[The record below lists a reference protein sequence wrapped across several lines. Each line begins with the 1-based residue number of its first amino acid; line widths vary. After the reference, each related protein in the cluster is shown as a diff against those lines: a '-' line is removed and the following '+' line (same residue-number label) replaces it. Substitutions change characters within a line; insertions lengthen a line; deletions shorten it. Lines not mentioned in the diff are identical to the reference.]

1 MPVRVRRAASS
12 TVPRLIFVHGAGA
25 QLQAPLLLRAW
36 ETALFGMP
44 VQGTLAA
51 RLGRPPVLV
60 DYAGVLHPRTASRT
74 RAASIGRVEP
84 ADPAARAFATRLTDA
99 LAPSG
104 DRGAL
109 VTGLPPWLRIPLTRL
124 ITARFV
130 PDVTAYLFD
139 AAARERMRAP
149 LRAALRAE
157 RGDVVLV
164 AHSLGSILAYDVL
177 HEMGSAARVRRFV
190 TLGSPLG
197 IEEVQDH
204 LRQDGARRRS
214 ARNAGLALPPGVAE
228 WVNLADRLDVVSL
241 DATLADEAGMA
252 AKGIRDRAVV
262 NPARLVWKEGG
273 PHAGA
278 GYLATPEAREEIGRA
293 LGLPENALAY
303 GRLLRRDVLGAML
316 DREARHGVLVEI
328 RDPVAYPEPK
338 ATGAARGRKPADLD
352 TYRDALVTKIADVVR
367 AGRVRT
373 RADADL
379 RAAAIDPLRRF
390 VAARLTASEIEALVV
405 AARAEVYCV
414 WRNATKRALLQR
426 SAAVVHAPAAR
437 ATYGADGR
445 GVTWA
450 VLDTGID
457 AAHPHFAG
465 LGDSLQVF
473 DCTKPGSPRPIARPT
488 DVQGHGTH
496 VCGIVA
502 GEGTDAG
509 KPLVAVAP
517 KAKLVVYKV
526 LGDTGEGDDAWIIKA
541 LDHIA
546 ETNEKSSDLVVA
558 GVNLSLGGSF
568 DASVYGVGHS
578 PLCQELRRLWRQ
590 GVLAV
595 VACGNDG
602 RVRVRTEGDESFDLN
617 PVVAVGDPAN
627 LEECIAVGSVHADR
641 PHVYGVSYFS
651 SRGPTADGRAK
662 PDVVAPGENIRSC
675 RAGTKEYVSMSGT
688 SMAAP
693 HVSGLLAAFLSARP
707 EFIGRPDEVK
717 RMLLAHC
724 TDLGRD
730 RYVQGMGIPNLLR
743 MLSGT

>member
-1 MPVRVRRAASS
+1 V
-12 TVPRLIFVHGAGA
+12 
-25 QLQAPLLLRAW
+25 
-36 ETALFGMP
+36 
-44 VQGTLAA
+44 
-51 RLGRPPVLV
+51 
-60 DYAGVLHPRTASRT
+60 
-74 RAASIGRVEP
+74 
-84 ADPAARAFATRLTDA
+84 
-99 LAPSG
+99 
-104 DRGAL
+104 
-109 VTGLPPWLRIPLTRL
+109 
-124 ITARFV
+124 
-130 PDVTAYLFD
+130 
-139 AAARERMRAP
+139 
-149 LRAALRAE
+149 
-157 RGDVVLV
+157 
-164 AHSLGSILAYDVL
+164 
-177 HEMGSAARVRRFV
+177 
-190 TLGSPLG
+190 
-197 IEEVQDH
+197 
-204 LRQDGARRRS
+204 
-214 ARNAGLALPPGVAE
+214 GLALPPGVVE
-228 WVNLADRLDVVSL
+228 WVNLADRLDVVAL
-241 DATLADEAGMA
+241 DATFADEAGMA

-262 NPARLVWKEGG
+262 NPARLVWREGG

-316 DREARHGVLVEI
+316 DREARHGVLVEV
-328 RDPVAYPEPK
+328 RDPVAFPDAK
-338 ATGAARGRKPADLD
+338 APAATTAGPADLD
-352 TYRDALVTKIADVVR
+352 THRAALVTKLEAVVR

-373 RADADL
+373 RAAADL

-390 VAARLTASEIEALVV
+390 VAASLTSAEIEALVV

-414 WRNATKRALLQR
+414 WRNATKRALLHR

-437 ATYGADGR
+437 ATYGADGH

-457 AAHPHFAG
+457 TAHPHFAAQAG
-465 LGDSLQVF
+465 ALQVF
-473 DCTKPGSPRPIARPT
+473 DCTKPGPPRPLAKAT
-488 DVQGHGTH
+488 DAQGHGTH
-496 VCGIVA
+496 VAGIVA
-502 GEGTDAG
+502 GEGADAG
-509 KPLVAVAP
+509 RAIAGVAP
-517 KAKLVVYKV
+517 KARLVVYKV
-526 LGDTGEGDDAWIIKA
+526 LGDDGDGDDGWIIKA

-546 ETNEKSSDLVVA
+546 ETNAKSADLVVA
-558 GVNLSLGGSF
+558 GVNLSLGGPF

-602 RVRVRTEGDESFDLN
+602 RVRVRTEGDEAFDLN

-627 LEECIAVGSVHADR
+627 LEECVAVGSVHADR

-675 RAGTKEYVSMSGT
+675 RAGSTEYVAMSGT

-707 EFIGRPDEVK
+707 EFVGRPDEVK
-717 RMLLAHC
+717 RILLAHC

-730 RYVQGMGIPNLLR
+730 RYVQGAGVPNLLR
-743 MLSGT
+743 MLTAT